1 MATDSDPSVMSDE
14 ESLANAI
21 PVNIPRIGTGID
33 FVTVLGLFTA
43 IGLVVA
49 AAVFGQ
55 TQANF
60 FNLPSL
66 LIVVLG
72 TIAVTAISYTFP
84 ELGDIR
90 RTIGS
95 VFVRRVFRHKLMAEQ
110 LINLSVRTKKHGPLS
125 LTRMED
131 DLRQDA
137 YLLHAMQMVSDGV
150 TPDLIETILMQASES
165 SHERKLFVASALRKA
180 GEIAPGMGLIGTLVG
195 LVQMLAQL
203 DDPASIGPA
212 MAVALLTTFYGALL
226 GTVILTPLATKLE
239 RSVDQEAMMHD
250 LIGTAAASMAR
261 QESPR
266 HLEVVLNSL
275 LPARLRV
282 RYF

>member
-1 MATDSDPSVMSDE
+1 MTDVKPPEAYDD

-21 PVNIPRIGTGID
+21 PVDIPRVGSGID
-33 FVTVLGLFTA
+33 FVTVFGLLIA
-43 IGLVVA
+43 VGLVVA
-49 AAVFGQ
+49 AALFGQ
-55 TQANF
+55 AQANF

-72 TIAVTAISYTFP
+72 TVAVTAISYTSS
-84 ELGDIR
+84 ELSDVR
-90 RTIGS
+90 RTIS
-95 VFVRRVFRHKLMAEQ
+95 AVFVRRVFRHQAMTEQ

-125 LTRMED
+125 LTRLEGE
-131 DLRQDA
+131 LQRDA
-137 YLLHAMQMVSDGV
+137 YLLNAMQMVADGV
-150 TPDLIETILMQASES
+150 APDLIETILGQASES
-165 SHERKLFVASALRKA
+165 SHERKLFVASVLRKA

-203 DDPASIGPA
+203 DDPSSIGPA

-239 RSVDQEAMMHD
+239 RSVEQEAMMHD
-250 LIGTAAASMAR
+250 LIGTAAASIAR

-266 HLEVVLNSL
+266 HLEVILNSL
-275 LPARLRV
+275 LPARLRI